1 MSGDEVFVLVI
12 AIVLGSLLWSHWLWV
27 AASVA
32 PRLSKPRDRR
42 PLVFYPMAGAVLLFG
57 VLKGFASFDVRDSW
71 VYLFF
76 YMAMGAAWVAV
87 GLRFLGL
94 FGLSGRDDVV
104 ERGNRAAG
112 QAIGG
117 GILGITLCFAGANIG
132 DGPGWW
138 VVVFSAGLSTVTF
151 FVLWVI
157 LEKLTHL
164 ADTVTIDRD
173 PSAGV
178 RLAGFFTGTG
188 LILGR
193 AVAGDWVSAGATVRD
208 FAVTAW
214 PALVLLALAA
224 FLERRLRPSR
234 EQPFAPAA
242 SGLPPAAVYVGL
254 AVLWLVRLR
263 WWS

>member
-1 MSGDEVFVLVI
+1 MSGDEVAVLVLCI
-12 AIVLGSLLWSHWLWV
+12 VVSAIFWGRWLWEV
-27 AASVA
+27 SFVA

-42 PLVFYPMAGAVLLFG
+42 PLFLYPLGGAVLLFG
-57 VLKGFASFDVRDSW
+57 VLKLFASFDVRDS
-71 VYLFF
+71 VIYLFF
-76 YMAMGAAWVAV
+76 YMIMGAAWTGV
-87 GLRFLGL
+87 GIRLLGF
-94 FGLSGRDDVV
+94 FGLSPRDDVI
-104 ERGNRAAG
+104 ERGNRAAA

-117 GILGITLCFAGANIG
+117 AMLGITFCFAGANIG

-138 VVVFSAGLSTVTF
+138 VVVFSAALSTGTF
-151 FVLWVI
+151 FFLWFV
-157 LEKLTHL
+157 LEKLTQL

-178 RLAGFFTGTG
+178 RLAGFFTGVG
-188 LILGR
+188 MILGR
-193 AVAGDWVSAGATVRD
+193 AVAGDWVSSEATVRD
-208 FAVTAW
+208 FALTAW
-214 PALVLLALAA
+214 PVLVLLVVAA
-224 FLERRLRPSR
+224 FLERRLRPNR

>member
-1 MSGDEVFVLVI
+1 
-12 AIVLGSLLWSHWLWV
+12 
-27 AASVA
+27 VA
-32 PRLSKPRDRR
+32 PRLSKLRDRR
-42 PLVFYPMAGAVLLFG
+42 ALFLYPLAGAVLLFG
-57 VLKGFASFDVRDSW
+57 VLKSFASFDVRDSV

-76 YMAMGAAWVAV
+76 YMAMGAAWTGVA
-87 GLRFLGL
+87 LRLL
-94 FGLSGRDDVV
+94 ALCGLSPRDDVI
-104 ERGNRAAG
+104 ERGNRAAA

-117 GILGITLCFAGANIG
+117 AVLGITLCFAGANIG

-138 VVVFSAGLSTVTF
+138 VVVFSAGLSTGTF
-151 FVLWVI
+151 FVLWFV

-178 RLAGFFTGTG
+178 RLAGFFIGAG
-188 LILGR
+188 MILGR
-193 AVAGDWVSAGATVRD
+193 AVAGDWVSAADTVRD

-214 PALVLLALAA
+214 PVLVLFGLAVY
-224 FLERRLRPSR
+224 LERRLRPSR